1 MSKQFKPFYVHVN
14 FNKPGPLEGRVFRA
28 ATLLVSP
35 DENEQMCKVQVAVC
49 SKKDEFVK
57 RMGRDYAAKA
67 PAQLTNKRALPGLVA
82 DVANSCDKFKRFA
95 GYDFNYLLRNFL

>member
-28 ATLLVSP
+28 ATLLISP
-35 DENEQMCKVQVAVC
+35 DENDQMCQVQVAVC

-57 RMGRDYAAKA
+57 ALGRNYAQTA
-67 PAQLTNKRALPGLVA
+67 PYTKVNKRQLPATVA
-82 DVANSCDKFKRFA
+82 GIANSCDKSKRFA